1 MYLRCPEC
9 KTRYEISA
17 SRIPDGGA
25 RVRCPRCRTVFQVSS
40 PTNGSGN
47 PFPAAAHAVVP
58 GSQVEP
64 EVARRI
70 ARALVSELLL
80 ARRERRDEA
89 IRGGRLLAELGH
101 DIIDVFDNYRQ
112 RVGEDLATETRFF
125 QDAVNEI
132 LADGEKVL

>member
-40 PTNGSGN
+40 PTNGNGT
-47 PFPAAAHAVVP
+47 PLPMAAHTVVP
-58 GSQVEP
+58 GAQVEP

-80 ARRERRDEA
+80 ARRERRDDA
-89 IRGGRLLAELGH
+89 MKYGRLLAELGH
-101 DIIDVFDNYRQ
+101 DILDVF
-112 RVGEDLATETRFF
+112 
-125 QDAVNEI
+125 
-132 LADGEKVL
+132 